1 MARSVEIKLADHLTR
16 SDDQTVWEELE
27 QYLFQGFLTVSASAQ
42 KQTFVFKSLNHH
54 ELQQIDYVRRSLGS
68 TDISNLQS
76 RASFVA
82 YSVLFL
88 NGNAALSVRS
98 SSMPKM
104 TRAFMKFPVD
114 VLDRIIDSLGE
125 LNKRVQRLH
134 PLVEVYVHE
143 NRSRFR
149 WFQTKQHPVHHS
161 INTGFLGTELLGM
174 NFCQQTWTALNQMI
188 DRKEETERDWA
199 NAKFIGGCMAGKA
212 IRGIEDKDRSRL
224 EREREDREEKKIEV
238 LRDYINRTS
247 GKAPP
252 PILRQMDDGRVLE
265 VVGKFAAETREE
277 LADQLSAALSGE
289 KDIHDLIVEKH
300 AEKFRATNA
309 EIEKDRLRLLSSSA
323 SFADAGTA
331 IAGGGSRV
339 LRGKDEADAMVQ
351 RLASLREAGRVR
363 TVSEVD
369 PSGSDDPGS
378 Q

>member
-27 QYLFQGFLTVSASAQ
+27 QYLYQGFLTVSASAQ

-54 ELQQIDYVRRSLGS
+54 ELNQLDLIRRSLGS
-68 TDISNLQS
+68 ADISNLQS

-88 NGNAALSVRS
+88 KGNAALSVRS
-98 SSMPKM
+98 TSMPRM
-104 TRAFMKFPVD
+104 TQVFMKFPVD

-134 PLVEVYVHE
+134 PLVEVYAYE

-149 WFQTKQHPVHHS
+149 WFQTKQYPVHHS
-161 INTGFLGTELLGM
+161 INTGFQGTELLGM

-188 DRKEETERDWA
+188 DRKEETEREWS

-289 KDIHDLIVEKH
+289 KDMHDLIVEKH

-323 SFADAGTA
+323 SFSDAGTSV
-331 IAGGGSRV
+331 AGGGSRV
-339 LRGKDEADAMVQ
+339 LRGREEADALVQ
-351 RLASLREAGRVR
+351 RLASLREAGRAR
-363 TVSEVD
+363 TVPEVD